1 MNPNLRPTPPTDPYE
16 AQYAAL
22 DIERAL
28 IRQQLAA
35 NLVPSQ
41 NGLPPEQVA
50 KIELARILGEAEA
63 DNARQANEGHITQ
76 ADRYARNKAAWQV
89 LQEGL
94 DPTPER
100 EAQAYMTARGL
111 TSAPG
116 SQYSKLKKELDP
128 TMPGWLFAGIG
139 RVEVPRVTDTLV
151 YFIGRIGAQHAVDL
165 WGPTKFISAK
175 KFANNPT
182 LLLDIAERGD
192 PTAQYLRPGKRPE
205 GFVQYFR
212 RKGLRRPDSLK
223 EFRYAEQD
231 PHDPTLPLIRVVGDT
246 AAQSDYTQGRIE
258 HRKAYIEMRQRLL
271 GRELRGGQHDWL
283 ATMHEITNDYKKQLG
298 RLEGVYKKTHR
309 VDLGRFFRAS
319 EERSRLV
326 AINTLRNT
334 THMTAANLMQ
344 TLQDHRDLVEANLT
358 GLTDIL
364 ANGQSPMVPVL
375 DQDDRT
381 IVLDIEN
388 VIENAFED
396 TGYDATWDR
405 RGFDIA
411 QVRRLLPSR
420 STPYETERAELVRA
434 ALYKTIAEKAEKL
447 ASYGNNRAAEQ
458 MLKQFKKIG
467 ILHGYAYDAIK
478 VMTDYAYIHHWR
490 QVQANRTQPG
500 RAHAYF
506 SGSHLPPMRQDAAKI
521 PPQGNRN
528 RKALSTRESDLAIQI
543 IVDGV
548 VEDQLVTV
556 HSRHR
561 GPNKVDDL
569 LRITSSMHDERAAA
583 AFRNFFT
590 PPQPKKPN
598 IIHRVR
604 RRLNGSRNSPPTVPQ
619 P

>member
-1 MNPNLRPTPPTDPYE
+1 
-16 AQYAAL
+16 
-22 DIERAL
+22 
-28 IRQQLAA
+28 
-35 NLVPSQ
+35 
-41 NGLPPEQVA
+41 
-50 KIELARILGEAEA
+50 
-63 DNARQANEGHITQ
+63 
-76 ADRYARNKAAWQV
+76 
-89 LQEGL
+89 
-94 DPTPER
+94 
-100 EAQAYMTARGL
+100 MTARGL

-128 TMPGWLFAGIG
+128 TMPWWLFAGRG
-139 RVEVPRVTDTLV
+139 RVEVRRVTDTLV
-151 YFIGRIGAQHAVDL
+151 FCIGRIGAQHAVDL
-165 WGPTKFISAK
+165 WGPTKFMSAK
-175 KFANNPT
+175 KLARDPT

-231 PHDPTLPLIRVVGDT
+231 PHDPTRPLIRVVGDT

-283 ATMHEITNDYKKQLG
+283 ATMHEIANDYKEQLG

-309 VDLGRFFRAS
+309 LDVRRFFRAS
-319 EERSRLV
+319 EEKSRLS
-326 AINTLRNT
+326 AINTLHNT

-358 GLTDIL
+358 AMTDVL
-364 ANGQSPMVPVL
+364 ANGQLPVL

-381 IVLDIEN
+381 IVLDIER
-388 VIENAFED
+388 VVEDAFED
-396 TGYDATWDR
+396 TGFNATWDR

-447 ASYGNNRAAEQ
+447 ASYGNIRAAEQ
-458 MLKQFKKIG
+458 MLQQFKKIG

-500 RAHAYF
+500 RAYAYF
-506 SGSHLPPMRQDAAKI
+506 SGGNLPPMRRYAGKI
-521 PPQGNRN
+521 PPRGDQD
-528 RKALSTRESDLAIQI
+528 RKTLSSRESDLAIQI

-548 VEDQLVTV
+548 VEGQLVAV
-556 HSRHR
+556 HSQHR
-561 GPNKVDDL
+561 GANKVDDL

-583 AFRNFFT
+583 AFRSFFT

-598 IIHRVR
+598 IIHRAR
-604 RRLNGSRNSPPTVPQ
+604 RRLSGNRNSPPTVPQ